1 VVRWFLDADDNPMD
15 NRQWFIVSYDSAK
28 KTGVL
33 QEAIALS
40 KPTIIVNI
48 RANENAMTQWIGLVR
63 DHGGHLV
70 NQPCFSV
77 IEKFCKTTF
86 E

>member
-1 VVRWFLDADDNPMD
+1 MVRWFLDADDNPMD

-48 RANENAMTQWIGLVR
+48 RANENAMMQWLIS
-63 DHGGHLV
+63 V
-70 NQPCFSV
+70 NKEGCCV
-77 IEKFCKTTF
+77 I
-86 E
+86 